1 MNSKALRYNLL
12 IAGAALLLF
21 VPFLGAVHL
30 FDWDE
35 INFAECAREM
45 LVTGDYFSVK
55 INFQPFWEK
64 PPLFIWMQ
72 ALSMNIFGINEF
84 AARLPNAIAGC
95 LTLLVFF
102 NIGRKLVDEKF
113 GLIWALVYAGSFLPH
128 FYFKSGIIDPWFN
141 LFIFSGIYYF
151 ILFSNNNPAGE
162 KSINKG
168 HSELDSESVKM
179 LKQVQ
184 HDSDVDRNKK
194 NTKLLLFSALF
205 IGLGVLTKGPV
216 AVLVFGLCIGVYW
229 IIKRFQPI
237 ISIRQIFIFAGTV
250 AFVGGLWFLMLA
262 LTGHPA
268 IIKEF
273 FVYQVRLFNTR
284 DAGHGGPFFYHWIVL
299 LIGCF
304 PLSVFALRA
313 FNLVQRTEN
322 GERRKT
328 SIFQLITPKS
338 KLSTPDS
345 QLISDT
351 PFQKHFKLWMMIL
364 FWVVLILFSI
374 VKTKIVHYSSLCY
387 FPLSFLAAYAVH
399 KLMNA
404 ELVWKKYT
412 GILLMVIAGLIGI
425 AISALPFLDK
435 HKQQIISADIIKDKF
450 AVENLKANVN
460 WTGYEWLIGLAL
472 IVGVGGML
480 VLIKRNKV
488 KEGVIGIFII
498 SLLAVNMA
506 SLVVAPRIEKYSQ
519 GAAIE
524 FYEYL
529 QNKDCYIETLG
540 FKSYAN
546 LFYSHKKEPSNKNS
560 YSLDWLLTGE
570 IDKPAYF
577 VSKITSAEEIIKGY
591 PDLKEIYRKNGFV
604 FFVRKMVKG

>member
-1 MNSKALRYNLL
+1 MNSKVLRYNLL

-151 ILFSNNNPAGE
+151 ILFSNNNIQSQINS
-162 KSINKG
+162 KS
-168 HSELDSESVKM
+168 
-179 LKQVQ
+179 
-184 HDSDVDRNKK
+184 
-194 NTKLLLFSALF
+194 TKLLLFSALF

-229 IIKRFQPI
+229 IIKRFQPV
-237 ISIRQIFIFAGTV
+237 ISIKQIFIFAGTV

-262 LTGHPA
+262 LTGNAA

-304 PLSVFALRA
+304 PLSIFALRA
-313 FNLVQRTEN
+313 FNVVRGTEN

-328 SIFQLITPKS
+328 SIFQLLTPN
-338 KLSTPDS
+338 S
-345 QLISDT
+345 QLSPPNSQFISDT
-351 PFQKHFKLWMMIL
+351 PYQKHFKLWMMIL

-412 GILLMVIAGLIGI
+412 GILLIVIASVIGI

-435 HKQQIISADIIKDKF
+435 YKQQIISADIIKDKF

-460 WTGYEWLIGLAL
+460 WTGYEWLIGVAL

-540 FKSYAN
+540 FKSYAH
-546 LFYSHKKEPSNKNS
+546 LFYSHKKESANKNS
-560 YSLDWLLTGE
+560 YILDWLLTGE

-577 VSKITSAEEIIKGY
+577 VSKITSAEEVRKGY

-604 FFVRKMVKG
+604 FFVRKVK